1 MAQTTDF
8 LAETKSTFISFE
20 SEFKPRQINRK
31 IGETIINFPNFRVLY
46 FWGLCYKRFYGR
58 NYVTIGITKSKS

>member
-31 IGETIINFPNFRVLY
+31 IGWNKRLFLTFQTFVYCTSGACAINLFTDVIMSL
-46 FWGLCYKRFYGR
+46 
-58 NYVTIGITKSKS
+58 SA